1 MEIRVINKEIKIE
14 GIWEREDFKI
24 SRAIFKIT
32 SLISGKY
39 FSIKGIS
46 KPRFGEDFNVEFIV
60 EGLDINLDLNEVYQ
74 IAFLNSEDFIENLR
88 INNFPEID
96 VKKLIDITEKL
107 YREYA
112 LSLNELKYLYQK
124 ISELK
129 TKSWFLVSSSNNFFF

>member
-1 MEIRVINKEIKIE
+1 
-14 GIWEREDFKI
+14 
-24 SRAIFKIT
+24 
-32 SLISGKY
+32 LISGKY

-129 TKSWFLVSSSNNFFF
+129 TKS